1 MSVFEGIAF
10 PEIIYET
17 DSPINGH
24 IQVVQAGN
32 LRRLIADRFTQSL
45 NYNSSMAQKRYW
57 GQVVELLK
65 TEFTISSEN
74 VNTLNSILILGLG
87 GGTIQHLVAKQF
99 PDANIVSIEMD
110 PVMVDVA
117 KKYFDLD
124 AIKNHK
130 IIIDDACRVIVDP
143 DSYGLVK
150 ASFSAAV
157 VDIFVG
163 DAYPELG
170 KSGNFLN
177 GLRNLVVP
185 DGLIVC
191 NRHYTEEHQ
200 DESNNFIESI
210 EMYLR
215 DVKSLIIAGTTN
227 SDNVLIYGRV

>member
-45 NYNSSMAQKRYW
+45 NYNSSTAQKRYW

-65 TEFTISSEN
+65 EN
-74 VNTLNSILILGLG
+74 GGTLNSVLVLGLG
-87 GGTIQHLVAKQF
+87 GGTIQHLIAKQF
-99 PDANIVSIEMD
+99 PNASIVSVDID

-117 KKYFDLD
+117 KKYFELD
-124 AIKNHK
+124 SINNHK
-130 IIIDDACRVIVDP
+130 IIVDDACRVIVDP
-143 DSYGLVK
+143 GSYDLSK

-170 KSGNFLN
+170 KSGNFLD

-185 DGLIVC
+185 DGLIIC
-191 NRHYTEEHQ
+191 NRHYTEDHQ
-200 DESNNFIESI
+200 DDANNFIDSI

>member
-10 PEIIYET
+10 PEVIYET

-32 LRRLIADRFTQSL
+32 LRRLVANRFTQSL

-57 GQVVELLK
+57 GQVVALLK
-65 TEFTISSEN
+65 EN
-74 VNTLNSILILGLG
+74 ITSPNSILILGLG
-87 GGTIQHLVAKQF
+87 GGTIQHLTSKQF
-99 PDANIVSIEMD
+99 PGVSMVSVDID

-117 KKYFDLD
+117 RKYFDLD
-124 AIKNHK
+124 TISNHK
-130 IIIDDACRVIVDP
+130 VIVEDACRVIVDP
-143 DSYGLVK
+143 GSFGLSK

-163 DAYPELG
+163 DTYPELG
-170 KSGNFLN
+170 KSGNFLD

-185 DGLIVC
+185 DGLIIC
-191 NRHYTEEHQ
+191 NRHYTEDHQ
-200 DESNNFIESI
+200 DDANNFIDSV